1 MSLLYPL
8 DVFCGNAP
16 DDPNAATAVVGE
28 APVAV
33 VTYTCLTG
41 FLDSDGDDSYKRTCT
56 AGSWVL
62 ADGTVCSGESH
73 TRL

>member
-1 MSLLYPL
+1 M
-8 DVFCGNAP
+8 FCGNAP
-16 DDPNAATAVVGE
+16 DDPNAVTVIVGE

-41 FLDSDGDDSYKRTCT
+41 FLDSDMDDSYTRTCT

-62 ADGTVCSGESH
+62 TGGTICSGEYH
-73 TRL
+73 TQL